1 MQVESFDDRS
11 AQKFHNIAVIESLL
25 KNHVPLKKS
34 IANDEVSK
42 LRDHVH
48 RMNLNDNDVSTS

>member
-1 MQVESFDDRS
+1 
-11 AQKFHNIAVIESLL
+11 VIESLL